1 MTADALGIR
10 RGPPG
15 ISEHM
20 AFLPPKT
27 VLRKRLGGQLQ
38 TVGSE
43 RLAASICASEWL
55 VGEETWV
62 GGQQHC
68 LQQGSQ
74 DFSTLQNPS
83 VLIKTEI
90 LFSSLKI
97 S

>member
-27 VLRKRLGGQLQ
+27 VLRKRLRAAANCWKP
-38 TVGSE
+38 
-43 RLAASICASEWL
+43 RLAASICTSEWL

-74 DFSTLQNPS
+74 TLAHFRTPQ
-83 VLIKTEI
+83 VLIKTQI
-90 LFSSLKI
+90 LFSSLKV